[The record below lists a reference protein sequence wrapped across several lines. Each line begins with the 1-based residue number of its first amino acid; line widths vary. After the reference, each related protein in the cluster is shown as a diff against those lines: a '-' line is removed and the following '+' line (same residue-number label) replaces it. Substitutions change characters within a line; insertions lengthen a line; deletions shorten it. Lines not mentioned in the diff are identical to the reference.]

1 MENSSSISIS
11 TSVVNATTQASKYLS
26 PWQQIII
33 TACYV
38 IGILG
43 NLVAL
48 VFLCRKN
55 TRPSNPKYKLMLK
68 CLSMN
73 DLTALTGML
82 ILMYIQLYLP
92 VAQNIWYCR
101 VRIIWRVFGLG
112 SGCVAIVMAVERW
125 LALTKPFVYQKVSF
139 FWYLLKNRHIHIIY

>member
-1 MENSSSISIS
+1 MENYTIIS
-11 TSVVNATTQASKYLS
+11 TPVPTMNSSQYMTKHLTIV
-26 PWQQIII
+26 QQIII

-43 NLVAL
+43 NLLAL
-48 VFLCRKN
+48 VFLCRKG

-68 CLSMN
+68 CLSVN

-82 ILMYIQLYLP
+82 VLMYIQLYLP
-92 VAQNIWYCR
+92 VGENIWYCR
-101 VRIIWRVFGLG
+101 ARVVWRVFGLG

-125 LALTKPFVYQKVSF
+125 LALTKPFVYQKVSNF
-139 FWYLLKNRHIHIIY
+139 FR